1 MLESTLSILDFIPNT
16 KEYNELFFYKN
27 YCKPYATLPYLP
39 SKL

>member
-16 KEYNELFFYKN
+16 KEDNELFSTKN
-27 YCKPYATLPYLP
+27 YCKSYATLPYLP